1 MLTIDQNLP
10 TMTGKD
16 HLMSGGNCKKSLYR
30 LKLPVETL
38 DTNLNNAEV
47 GIGEDIKKKK
57 FNSEF
62 EKVLVNLIFTS
73 NWLNE

>member
-47 GIGEDIKKKK
+47 GIGEDIKKK
-57 FNSEF
+57 NSIQ
-62 EKVLVNLIFTS
+62 NLKKCWSI
-73 NWLNE
+73 